1 MKKLVFALLMLLFI
15 LPFLT
20 GQASAEEAVPPT
32 PEVDT
37 GKLESALPDEARDVL
52 GGIGVNDDG
61 QKGLDALMDEL
72 KENGL
77 GIFKSALKSGV
88 MILTIVLLC
97 ALAAS
102 AMDEGGAKDTVNL
115 CGAIA
120 VSAVAVDNVGTFIGL
135 GINTLNTLSDFSK
148 ALLPTLCAASVSA
161 GAFTS
166 ASAKYAATALFMD
179 VLLTVGTR
187 VIMPIVSAYIAAVIA
202 GAALG
207 KDTLSRV
214 ANMLKWICTTALVLL
229 VMAFTGYLSLTGII
243 SGKADEVAARLTKT
257 AIGTVLPV
265 VGDIISEAAGTLVA
279 GAGILRNSIGVFGLL
294 AVAAVCVSP
303 FLRLGAHYLVYK
315 GTAALSEALTDKR
328 MADLIGGVGTA
339 FGMVLGLVGAA
350 GAMLFISVI
359 SSMKAVGAV

>member
-1 MKKLVFALLMLLFI
+1 MRALVLILSLVFLPLL
-15 LPFLT
+15 LP
-20 GQASAEEAVPPT
+20 GQALAVEAVPPT
-32 PEVDT
+32 QEVET
-37 GKLESALPDEARDVL
+37 GELEAALPEEARDIL
-52 GGIGVNDDG
+52 GGMEVDG
-61 QKGLDALMDEL
+61 DGEKGLDSLIGEL

-77 GIFKSALKSGV
+77 GIFKTALKSGV

-102 AMDEGGAKDTVNL
+102 AMEEGGAKDTVNL

-120 VSAVAVDNVGTFIGL
+120 VSAVAVDNVSSFIGL
-135 GINTLNTLSDFSK
+135 GMATINTLSDFSK

-179 VLLTVGTR
+179 VLLTLGTR
-187 VIMPIVSAYIAAVIA
+187 VIMPIIGAYLAAVIA

-214 ANMLKWICTTALVLL
+214 ANMLKWICTTVLTLL

-243 SGKADEVAARLTKT
+243 SGKTDEVAARMTKT
-257 AIGTVLPV
+257 ALGTVLPV
-265 VGDIISEAAGTLVA
+265 VGDIISDAAGTLVA
-279 GAGILRNSIGVFGLL
+279 GAGILRNSIGIFGLL
-294 AVAAVCVSP
+294 AVTAVCLTP
-303 FLRLGAHYLVYK
+303 FLKLGAHFLVYK

-328 MADLIGGVGTA
+328 MSELISGVGTA

-350 GAMLFISVI
+350 GIMLFISVI
-359 SSMKAVGAV
+359 SSMKAVGAI